1 VGLDPQWIKN
11 LAQVPGE
18 VQRGARVPRG
28 AGKSGKILAI
38 PQRLALRW
46 RVRYALAGEEREE
59 NIMTKEQSA
68 SPFLETVRE
77 AIRVRHY
84 SIRTEDAYVWNLE
97 TTVDRFVWLASNR
110 FSPRFGQIGGSPA
123 W

>member
-1 VGLDPQWIKN
+1 V
-11 LAQVPGE
+11 
-18 VQRGARVPRG
+18 G
-28 AGKSGKILAI
+28 AGKSGKFLAI
-38 PQRLALRW
+38 PQRLALRGG
-46 RVRYALAGEEREE
+46 VGYAVSDKEPEE
-59 NIMTKEQSA
+59 NVMAKEQSA

-97 TTVDRFVWLASNR
+97 TTADRFLWLASNR
-110 FSPRFGQIGGSPA
+110 FSPGFGQIGGAPA